1 LYNPLRVFCDFHW
14 CKELK
19 KVPTVKQII
28 KVVEE
33 IAPRALALPGDPV
46 GLQCGEPDRLVSRLM
61 LSLDA
66 TLETVT
72 QATELKAD
80 LLVTH
85 HPLLFEPLTQEN
97 ILGPAARILIRAIRE
112 DLAVY
117 SAHTNLDAS
126 PDGINDSFASMLDL
140 RERKVLQPSAPESF
154 KLVVYVPGEQLEQ
167 VRSAAFRAGAGQVGD
182 YSGCSFTVEGVGT
195 FHPGE
200 GTSPTRGLPGC
211 DEKVQEVRL
220 EISVQSEVLR
230 AVLADVRAV
239 HPYEEP
245 AIDVYP
251 VIPSTSGAG
260 FGIAGV
266 LPQSAT
272 VGQVA
277 ARVGSA
283 LKASSMRLVGKRG
296 RKVRRVAVCAGSGAS
311 LFDAAVAARAQLYI
325 TGDVKY
331 HDARRAEEAGIS
343 VLDVGHFPPE
353 RYGLN
358 RFGKLLEK
366 KLIGQGLKIQVS
378 YAKEKD
384 PFVPVS

>member
-1 LYNPLRVFCDFHW
+1 M
-14 CKELK
+14 K
-19 KVPTVKQII
+19 KAPTVKQII
-28 KVVEE
+28 KTIEE

-46 GLQCGEPDRLVSRLM
+46 GLQCGEPDRLVSHLM
-61 LSLDA
+61 MSLDA

-97 ILGPAARILIRAIRE
+97 MLGPAARTLIRAIRE

-140 RERKVLQPSAPESF
+140 RERKVLQPSGPESF
-154 KLVVYVPGEQLEQ
+154 KLMVYVPAEQLER

-182 YSGCSFTVEGVGT
+182 YSGCSFAIEGVGT
-195 FHPGE
+195 FRPGE
-200 GTSPTRGLPGC
+200 GTSPTIGLPGRN
-211 DEKVQEVRL
+211 EKIEEVRL
-220 EISVQSEVLR
+220 EISVQSEDLG
-230 AVLADVRAV
+230 AVLADMRAV

-251 VIPSTSGAG
+251 VIPSTSDAG
-260 FGIAGV
+260 FGVAGV
-266 LPQSAT
+266 LPQAAT

-283 LKASSMRLVGKRG
+283 LKAGCMRLVGKRG
-296 RKVRRVAVCAGSGAS
+296 KKVRRVAVCAGSGAS
-311 LFDAAVAARAQLYI
+311 LFDAAVAAGAQLYI

-353 RYGLN
+353 KYGLN

-378 YAKEKD
+378 YAKERD

>member
-1 LYNPLRVFCDFHW
+1 M
-14 CKELK
+14 K
-19 KVPTVKQII
+19 KVSTVKQII
-28 KVVEE
+28 KTIEE

-61 LSLDA
+61 VSLDA

-72 QATELKAD
+72 QAAELNVD

-97 ILGPAARILIRAIRE
+97 IHGPAAKALVRAIRE

-126 PDGINDSFASMLDL
+126 ADGINDSFASLLDL
-140 RERKVLQPSAPESF
+140 RERRVLQSSSPEYF
-154 KLVVYVPGEQLEQ
+154 KMVVYVPEEQLER
-167 VRSAAFRAGAGQVGD
+167 VRSAAFRAGGGQVGD
-182 YSGCSFTVEGVGT
+182 YSGCSFSIEGVGT

-200 GTSPTRGLPGC
+200 GTSPTIGLPGC
-211 DEKVQEVRL
+211 DEKVQEARL
-220 EISVQSEVLR
+220 EISVQSAVLG
-230 AVLADVRAV
+230 AVLADVRAA

-251 VIPSTSGAG
+251 AISSIPGAG

-283 LKASSMRLVGKRG
+283 LNAGSMRLVGKKG
-296 RKVRRVAVCAGSGAS
+296 RKVKRVAVCAGSGAS
-311 LFDAAVAARAQLYI
+311 LLAAAVAARAQLYI

-331 HDARRAEEAGIS
+331 HDARKAEEIGINL
-343 VLDVGHFPPE
+343 LDVGHFPPE

-366 KLIGQGLKIQVS
+366 KLVGLGLKIQVS
-378 YAKEKD
+378 YAKERD

>member
-1 LYNPLRVFCDFHW
+1 M
-14 CKELK
+14 K

-28 KVVEE
+28 NIVEE
-33 IAPRALALPGDPV
+33 IAPKVLALPGDPV

-61 LSLDA
+61 ISLDA

-72 QATELKAD
+72 QAAELKAD
-80 LLVTH
+80 LLITH
-85 HPLLFEPLTQEN
+85 HPLLFEPLTQDN
-97 ILGPAARILIRAIRE
+97 ILGPAARTLVRAIRE

-126 PDGINDSFASMLDL
+126 PDGINDSFASLLNL
-140 RERKVLQPSAPESF
+140 RERRVLQPSGPESF
-154 KLVVYVPGEQLEQ
+154 KVVVYVPGEQLEQ
-167 VRSAAFRAGAGQVGD
+167 VRSAAFRAGGGQVGD
-182 YSGCSFTVEGVGT
+182 YNGCSFALEGVGT

-200 GTSPTRGLPGC
+200 GTSPTIGQPGC
-211 DEKVQEVRL
+211 DEKVPETRL
-220 EISVQSEVLR
+220 EISVQSEVLG
-230 AVLADVRAV
+230 AVLADIRAV

-251 VIPSTSGAG
+251 VILGTPGTG

-266 LPQSAT
+266 LPQPVT

-283 LKASSMRLVGKRG
+283 LKAGSLRLVGKKG
-296 RKVRRVAVCAGSGAS
+296 KKVRNVAVCAGSGAS
-311 LFDAAVAARAQLYI
+311 LLDAAVAVGVQLYI

-331 HDARRAEEAGIS
+331 HDARKAEEAGIN
-343 VLDVGHFPPE
+343 VLDVGHFSPE
-353 RYGLN
+353 KYGLF

-366 KLIGQGLKIQVS
+366 KFVGQGLKIQVS
-378 YAKEKD
+378 
-384 PFVPVS
+384 